1 VPETVEFGL
10 SPFRAEAMAS
20 RTALRIWK
28 QISVCA
34 VILLIVFWSPPAKAD
49 DVDTAALR
57 RLVPSMTAVGAFA
70 GTPPSA
76 PVYRQ
81 DRLLAYV
88 FRSRQVIASK
98 GYSGKP
104 LDVLVALDP
113 DGRILGAE
121 ILEHHEPILV
131 IGVVDK
137 DLNDF
142 VAQYRGRNIRDP
154 VRVQRGEV
162 PGKESVSAVSGA
174 TISSIVLNDTILRS
188 ARAVA
193 RSRKILSGDG
203 TAINIDRFVPEAWP
217 ALVAD
222 GSIRRLSVTIGDL
235 QARLAARGGRY
246 FPPGAALPKP
256 DAPFLDLFAAL
267 ATPARVGQ
275 NLLGDKT
282 YNRIMAQR
290 KPGDH
295 IVFIGARG
303 LYSYK
308 GTAYRRSGVFDRFQ
322 IVQADKTFTIDA
334 ADQIQVDRV
343 SIGEFPDLRETG
355 LFVLRAAAGFR
366 GDAPWR
372 IDVAVRSPA
381 GSASS
386 PAVVLSLPYELPAA
400 YLTGRGDAQVKA
412 DSEPIWASVW
422 QHRLPDV
429 AILLVALAVLWMLLF
444 FQDALARRQQLYQ
457 VVRIGFLLFTVIWI
471 GWYANAQ
478 LSVLNVLTFTEAVR
492 TDFSWELFLLEPLV
506 FILWGYVAIT
516 MIFWGR
522 GVFCGWL
529 CPFGALQELLNKVAR
544 YLRVPQVPIPFAL
557 HERLW
562 PIKYIAFVALFGLSL
577 GGLSALPVAAEIE
590 PFKTVII
597 LGFDRAW
604 PYILYAVI
612 LLVLGLFVE
621 RFFCRYLC
629 PLGGALAFPARLR
642 MFEWLK
648 RRWQC
653 GLQCH
658 ICARTCPVQAI
669 QPDGRINPNECIHC
683 LHCQVLHYDDMT
695 CPPLA
700 ERRKRRDPQLTN
712 RLIKRFED
720 AENKGKPPP
729 ADMRDRP

>member
-1 VPETVEFGL
+1 MT
-10 SPFRAEAMAS
+10 S
-20 RTALRIWK
+20 RVALRSAM
-28 QISVCA
+28 QILACV
-34 VILLIVFWSPPAKAD
+34 VILLAVFGWPQVKAD
-49 DVDTAALR
+49 DTDSAAIR
-57 RLVPSMTAVGAFA
+57 RLVPSMTGVGAFA

-76 PVYRQ
+76 PVFQQ
-81 DRLLAYV
+81 DRVIAYI
-88 FRSRQVIASK
+88 FRTRQVIASK

-104 LDVLVALDP
+104 LDVLVALDL
-113 DGRILGAE
+113 DGRIVGAE
-121 ILEHHEPILV
+121 ILEHQEPILV
-131 IGVVDK
+131 IGVLDE
-137 DLNDF
+137 DLDNF
-142 VAQYRGRNIRDP
+142 VEQYRGRDIRNP
-154 VRVQRGEV
+154 VRVERGDAT
-162 PGKESVSAVSGA
+162 GDDSVAAVSGA
-174 TISSIVLNDTILRS
+174 TISSIVLNDTMLRS

-193 RSRKILSGDG
+193 RSRGILGAGMNTID
-203 TAINIDRFVPEAWP
+203 IDRFVPETWS

-222 GSIRRLSVTIGDL
+222 GSIRRLGVTVGEL
-235 QARLAARGGRY
+235 QARFAARGRRY
-246 FPPGAALPKP
+246 FPAGAAPTDPGA
-256 DAPFLDLFAAL
+256 PFVEIFTAL

-275 NLLGDKT
+275 NLLDDKT
-282 YNRIMAQR
+282 YNRVMAQR
-290 KPGDH
+290 KPGDQ
-295 IVFIGARG
+295 IVFIGGRG
-303 LYSYK
+303 LYSFK
-308 GTAYRRSGVFDRFQ
+308 GTAYRRSGVFDRIQ
-322 IVQADKTFTIDA
+322 IVQGDKTFTINS
-334 ADQIQVDRV
+334 ADQIQIDRLAIED
-343 SIGEFPDLRETG
+343 SPELREISMFT
-355 LFVLRAAAGFR
+355 LRGDAGFR

-372 IDVAVRSPA
+372 VDVAVRSPA
-381 GSASS
+381 DAAGS
-386 PAVVLSLPYELPAA
+386 PAVLLSLPYTLPAA
-400 YLTGRGDAQVKA
+400 YLVGEAGGTAKA
-412 DSEPIWASVW
+412 DSEPIWIAVW
-422 QHRLPDV
+422 QNRLSDV
-429 AILLVALAVLWMLLF
+429 AILLFALAVLWALLF
-444 FQDALARRQQLYQ
+444 FQDALARRQRLYQ
-457 VVRIGFLLFTVIWI
+457 GVRIGFLLFTVIWI

-529 CPFGALQELLNKVAR
+529 CPFGALQELLNKGAR
-544 YLRVPQVPIPFAL
+544 YLRIPQIPIPFAL

-562 PIKYIAFVALFGLSL
+562 PFKYIAFVALFGLSL
-577 GGLSALPVAAEIE
+577 GGLAALPVAAEIE

-597 LGFDRAW
+597 LRFDRAW
-604 PYILYAVI
+604 PYILYAVV
-612 LLVLGLFVE
+612 LLGLGLFVE

-720 AENKGKPPP
+720 AENKGNPSSAEPGDQP
-729 ADMRDRP
+729 

>member
-1 VPETVEFGL
+1 MQTLACAITLL
-10 SPFRAEAMAS
+10 SVLGWPQVKAGD
-20 RTALRIWK
+20 TD
-28 QISVCA
+28 A
-34 VILLIVFWSPPAKAD
+34 VAI
-49 DVDTAALR
+49 R
-57 RLVPSMTAVGAFA
+57 RLVPSMTAVGAFG

-76 PVYRQ
+76 PVYQQ
-81 DRLLAYV
+81 DRVIAYI
-88 FRSRQVIASK
+88 FRTRQVIASK

-104 LDVLVALDP
+104 LDVLVALDL
-113 DGRILGAE
+113 DGRIVGAE

-131 IGVVDK
+131 IGVLDE
-137 DLNDF
+137 DLENF
-142 VAQYRGRNIRDP
+142 VEQYRGRNIRDP
-154 VRVQRGEV
+154 VRVERGEAA
-162 PGKESVSAVSGA
+162 GDDSVAAVSGA
-174 TISSIVLNDTILRS
+174 TISSIVLNDTLLRS

-193 RSRKILSGDG
+193 RSRGILGAGKSTID
-203 TAINIDRFVPEAWP
+203 IDRFVPETWP

-222 GSIRRLSVTIGDL
+222 GSIRRLGVTISEL
-235 QARLAARGGRY
+235 QARFAAGNRRY
-246 FPPGAALPKP
+246 FPTDVAPTDPN
-256 DAPFLDLFAAL
+256 APFLELFAAL

-282 YNRIMAQR
+282 YNRVMAQR

-295 IVFIGARG
+295 IVFIGGRG

-308 GTAYRRSGVFDRFQ
+308 GTAYRRSGVFDRIQ
-322 IVQADKTFTIDA
+322 IAQGDKTFTINA
-334 ADQIQVDRV
+334 ADQIQIDRLAV
-343 SIGEFPDLRETG
+343 RDSLELREIS
-355 LFVLRAAAGFR
+355 LFILRADAGFR

-372 IDVAVRSPA
+372 VDVAVRSTA
-381 GSASS
+381 DAAGGSA
-386 PAVVLSLPYELPAA
+386 VILSLPYMLPAA
-400 YLTGRGDAQVKA
+400 YLVGESDATIEA
-412 DSEPIWASVW
+412 DSEPIWVAVW
-422 QHRLPDV
+422 QDRLSDV
-429 AILLVALAVLWMLLF
+429 AILLIALTVLWALLF
-444 FQDALARRQQLYQ
+444 FQDALARRQRLYQ
-457 VVRIGFLLFTVIWI
+457 GVRIGFLLFTVIWI

-478 LSVLNVLTFTEAVR
+478 LSVLNVLTFTEAIR

-529 CPFGALQELLNKVAR
+529 CPFGALQELLNKGAR
-544 YLRVPQVPIPFAL
+544 YLRIPQIPIPFAL

-577 GGLSALPVAAEIE
+577 GGLAALPVAAEIE

-604 PYILYAVI
+604 PYILYAVV
-612 LLVLGLFVE
+612 LLAFGLFVE

-669 QPDGRINPNECIHC
+669 QPNGRINPNECIHC

-729 ADMRDRP
+729 VEPGDRP